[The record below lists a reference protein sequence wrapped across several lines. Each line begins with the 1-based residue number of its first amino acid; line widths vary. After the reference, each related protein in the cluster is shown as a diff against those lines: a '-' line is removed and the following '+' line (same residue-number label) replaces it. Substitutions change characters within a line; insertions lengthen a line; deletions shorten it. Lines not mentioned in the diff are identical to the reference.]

1 MQTFNDS
8 EFSLLGNDGIRMFFD
23 MKGSGSLCFKVTDR
37 QAHDL
42 FCREMGIRPDD
53 SVSPDFAMEFFFTG
67 VSWFSMDKMP
77 GRGAIGRTL
86 SCEAS
91 SESACKKDIR
101 INFSTSGGA
110 SICLRIKYDQVESKR
125 VSNCKFHA
133 KFSGIV

>member
-1 MQTFNDS
+1 MTEGNDGFMQTFNDS

-110 SICLRIKYDQVESKR
+110 SICLRIKYDQVKIQGR
-125 VSNCKFHA
+125 YLL
-133 KFSGIV
+133 

>member
-110 SICLRIKYDQVESKR
+110 SICLRIKYDQVGSKECQAP
-125 VSNCKFHA
+125 VIECH
-133 KFSGIV
+133 